1 MAIKTIGI
9 ITVILVLL
17 FPVLALVGMMTLDDM
32 KLYML
37 GGSILWFVLAPFW
50 IKKD

>member
-9 ITVILVLL
+9 LTVILVLL
-17 FPVLALVGMMTLDDM
+17 FPVLTLIGMLTLDEM

-37 GGSILWFVLAPFW
+37 IGSILWFVLAPFW